1 MARYDLEPLELD
13 VAGMRFAVAAAR
25 FNRAIVEALLE
36 GALEAFAGRGVGEDD
51 VEVVQVPG
59 AFELPLAARRLAR
72 TGRYEAVVSLG
83 AVVRGDTPHFEYVA
97 GECARGIATVALET
111 DVPVI
116 FGVLTVD
123 TQAQAEERT
132 GGRHGNKGAEAAL
145 AAMEMAALGRRL
157 APR

>member
-97 GECARGIATVALET
+97 GECARGVATVS
-111 DVPVI
+111 
-116 FGVLTVD
+116 
-123 TQAQAEERT
+123 
-132 GGRHGNKGAEAAL
+132 
-145 AAMEMAALGRRL
+145 
-157 APR
+157 